1 MALAL
6 RASASWFKAAIC
18 VVIIL
23 ASSSISFAE
32 TAPNSLQQDM
42 LEFSDSLLVMD
53 IDGNGES
60 DALTDGLLLLRGM
73 FGLTG
78 DALITGVVAPDA
90 SYITA
95 DDIESR
101 IAVLGNKLDIDD
113 NQKIDALTDGLIILR
128 YLFGLRGEVLI
139 GGTVANDS
147 ERTLS
152 GDIEEYM
159 LGLMALSEN
168 TGPII
173 TNFKAVIDKEEASS
187 TSLYQI
193 ESTDA
198 EGDMIYYLISG
209 VDASFFNVSSTGLL
223 AFIDL
228 PDYENPA
235 DFNLDNIYEINVAV
249 TDVALA
255 SADATSITSVT
266 SKISATLDSHNTQVR
281 VTNYD
286 EDIIALSMTAVDG
299 TSSSGP
305 QINLSLIVDSYTSP
319 SSISVLYQ
327 GPNAGQYWTSA
338 GSPIE
343 DNFKMTY
350 QYTFSASDTSP
361 SGDWRIRTIK
371 MQTSE
376 GEIEHSQSYLIS
388 KGMVTTATVYNPNSD
403 TNKPLLQSISNPQV
417 TGNDSDSTTNVV
429 ITYEVTVSDA
439 ENGYDKGHSRWQSP
453 AHDGG
458 WGYQGGWG
466 STDLSVDPVKTSFS
480 ATLDPKTVSGL
491 YQFEDLRLYD
501 KAGNRMMYYCRDTNN
516 DGVYLLKSE
525 TGTLIEDAVCTVNI
539 DNPIQD
545 SATPQLTSFSLVG
558 SINSDGRKVISHT
571 YEIDNKSSWF
581 EQESGLKR
589 IYLRMTGPIGYD
601 IYDGNLGFTGDT
613 LLPLDAP
620 SGTYSVSYFF
630 VTDNA
635 LNDKKYYKDD
645 MDALG
650 FTTTVTFD

>member
-1 MALAL
+1 MILLARIRL
-6 RASASWFKAAIC
+6 FWVNAFIC
-18 VVIIL
+18 GVIIL
-23 ASSSISFAE
+23 GSSPISFAE
-32 TAPNSLQQDM
+32 NASNASQQDI
-42 LEFSDSLLVMD
+42 LSSSDSLLVMD
-53 IDGNGES
+53 IDGNGKS

-78 DALITGVVAPDA
+78 DALITGVLAPNA
-90 SYITA
+90 SYINA
-95 DDIESR
+95 EDIEAR
-101 IAVLGNKLDIDD
+101 IAVLGNKIDIDD
-113 NQKIDALTDGLIILR
+113 NQKVDALTDGLIILR
-128 YLFGLRGEVLI
+128 YLFGLRGEVLVD
-139 GGTVANDS
+139 GTVASDS
-147 ERTLS
+147 ERILS

-159 LGLMALSEN
+159 IGLMTLSEN
-168 TGPII
+168 TVPII
-173 TNFKAVIDKEEASS
+173 TNLKAVIDKEEASS

-193 ESTDA
+193 EATDA
-198 EGDMIYYLISG
+198 EGDIIYYQISG
-209 VDASFFNVSSTGLL
+209 VDASFFTVSSTGLL
-223 AFIDL
+223 AFIDA
-228 PDYENPA
+228 PDYENPS
-235 DFNLDNIYEINVAV
+235 DFDLDNIYAINVAV
-249 TDVALA
+249 TDIEQTADETA
-255 SADATSITSVT
+255 SIKGFKSKTS
-266 SKISATLDSHNTQVR
+266 ANLDSHNTEVR

-286 EDIIALSMTAVDG
+286 EDIIALSMTTIDG
-299 TSSSGP
+299 SSSSGP
-305 QINLSLIVDSYTSP
+305 QINLSLTVDSYTSP
-319 SSISVLYQ
+319 SSITVLYQ

-338 GSPIE
+338 GSPVE

-350 QYTFSASDTSP
+350 EHTFNAPETSP

-371 MQTSE
+371 MQTPD

-403 TNKPLLQSISNPQV
+403 TNKPLLQSISAPQV
-417 TGNDSDSTTNVV
+417 TGNDSDSTTNVI
-429 ITYEVTVSDA
+429 ITYEVIASDA
-439 ENGYDKGHSRWQSP
+439 ENGYQKGHSRWQSP

-466 STDLSVDPVKTSFS
+466 YTNLSAEPIKTSFT

-491 YQFEDLRLYD
+491 YKFEDLRLYD

-525 TGTLIEDAVCTVNI
+525 TGTLIEDAICTVNI

-545 SATPQLTSFSLVG
+545 SSVPQLTSFSLVG
-558 SINSDGRKVISHT
+558 SINSDGRKVISHS

-589 IYLRMTGPIGYD
+589 IYLRMKGPIGYD
-601 IYDGNLGFTGDT
+601 IYDGNLGFAGDT

-650 FTTTVTFD
+650 FTTSVTFD